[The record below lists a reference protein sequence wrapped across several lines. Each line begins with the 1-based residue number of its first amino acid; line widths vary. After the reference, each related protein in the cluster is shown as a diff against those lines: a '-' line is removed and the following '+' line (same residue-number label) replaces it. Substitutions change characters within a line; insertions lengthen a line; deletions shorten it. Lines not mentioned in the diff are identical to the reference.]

1 MRIKLEG
8 ESHTE
13 HSKDLKRVDPV
24 NLKEPYMNE
33 EDIKKNNE
41 FKRNTENRREVL
53 EMYKFK
59 ITKLKS
65 FNQNSNSNVQHS

>member
-13 HSKDLKRVDPV
+13 HSKDLKRVEPV